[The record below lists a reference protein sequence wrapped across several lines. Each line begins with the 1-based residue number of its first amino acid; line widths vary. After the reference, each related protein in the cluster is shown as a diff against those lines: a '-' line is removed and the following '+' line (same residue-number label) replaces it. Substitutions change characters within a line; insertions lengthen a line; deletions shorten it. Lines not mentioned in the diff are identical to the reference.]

1 MPSPA
6 KFRSRARHATIF
18 VRNLS
23 IPTHRKK
30 TFRNRQAFKHLHQP
44 CNTFQTLSNPPAG
57 IPASP
62 KPFAGTFLGPKNT
75 NNFRENTSGTHEPSD
90 TSSTRNLPV
99 PPEPSGT
106 LFAAPEPFF
115 FLRRRKNVHQHFV
128 LSYFAVKTQS
138 LWKIERWKGPSER
151 SLNFSA
157 PNFPQRHGLQSHQIA
172 SYRPTTTNCF
182 PGFPRFDSSM
192 VLNWYIACERWSLS
206 PPKNLS
212 NRWLSSLWNHGNGI

>member
-30 TFRNRQAFKHLHQP
+30 TVRNRQAFKHHHQP

-62 KPFAGTFLGPKNT
+62 KPLAGTFLGPKNT

-106 LFAAPEPFF
+106 LFAAPELFF
-115 FLRRRKNVHQHFV
+115 LRILRRRKNAHQHLV

-138 LWKIERWKGPSER
+138 LWKIERWKGPSFQAKLLGSKLPPKAR
-151 SLNFSA
+151 
-157 PNFPQRHGLQSHQIA
+157 LQSHQNCFLPNQRQIA
-172 SYRPTTTNCF
+172 SRGS
-182 PGFPRFDSSM
+182 PGSSSII
-192 VLNWYIACERWSLS
+192 LNWYMACDVVTGNLCFRWSLN
-206 PPKNLS
+206 PPF
-212 NRWLSSLWNHGNGI
+212 RIYRI

>member
-30 TFRNRQAFKHLHQP
+30 TVRNRQAFKHHHQP

-62 KPFAGTFLGPKNT
+62 KPLAGTFLGPKNT

-90 TSSTRNLPV
+90 TSSTRNLSV

-106 LFAAPEPFF
+106 LFAAPELF
-115 FLRRRKNVHQHFV
+115 FLRRRKNAHQHFV

-138 LWKIERWKGPSER
+138 L
-151 SLNFSA
+151 
-157 PNFPQRHGLQSHQIA
+157 
-172 SYRPTTTNCF
+172 
-182 PGFPRFDSSM
+182 
-192 VLNWYIACERWSLS
+192 
-206 PPKNLS
+206 
-212 NRWLSSLWNHGNGI
+212 

>member
-1 MPSPA
+1 MISPSKIQPMPSPA

-23 IPTHRKK
+23 IPTHRRK
-30 TFRNRQAFKHLHQP
+30 TFPKRQAFKHLHQP

-75 NNFRENTSGTHEPSD
+75 NNFRENTSGTQEPSD

-106 LFAAPEPFF
+106 LFAAPELF
-115 FLRRRKNVHQHFV
+115 FLRRRK
-128 LSYFAVKTQS
+128 K
-138 LWKIERWKGPSER
+138 
-151 SLNFSA
+151 
-157 PNFPQRHGLQSHQIA
+157 
-172 SYRPTTTNCF
+172 RPPTFRAELLCSQN
-182 PGFPRFDSSM
+182 PVALKD
-192 VLNWYIACERWSLS
+192 
-206 PPKNLS
+206 
-212 NRWLSSLWNHGNGI
+212 